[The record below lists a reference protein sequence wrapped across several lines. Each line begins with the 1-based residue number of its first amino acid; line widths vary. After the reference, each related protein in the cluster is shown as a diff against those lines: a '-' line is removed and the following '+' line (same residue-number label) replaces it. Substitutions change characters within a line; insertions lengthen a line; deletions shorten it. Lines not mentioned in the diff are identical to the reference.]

1 MHFNE
6 VDSDLLR
13 NDSLNTEN
21 SLRQQE
27 SLARLQYIIA
37 FLIEK
42 NEQLRQQLSAKGYG
56 EQP

>member
-42 NEQLRQQLSAKGYG
+42 NEQLRQQLSAKSYG